1 MGHQTLLAAMCIHKY
16 KSSNCKY
23 SQHYYC
29 TNKLQHSNDAP
40 IQGLFKPKTVGLA
53 FNVVV
58 ELPHL
63 AAVLF
68 RVMQGSLP

>member
-1 MGHQTLLAAMCIHKY
+1 
-16 KSSNCKY
+16 
-23 SQHYYC
+23 
-29 TNKLQHSNDAP
+29 LQHSNDAP